1 MDTLMRLSELEKGQK
16 AKIVRIDAENGLKN
30 RLMSF
35 GVIRGADL
43 RVEECAPAKKT
54 IKIAIDATMIAL
66 RLEEAQQIEVAQ

>member
-1 MDTLMRLSELEKGQK
+1 MRLSELEKGQE

-35 GVIRGADL
+35 GIIRGADL
-43 RVEECAPAKKT
+43 RVEEYAPAKKT

-66 RLEEAQQIEVAQ
+66 RFEEAQQIEVSR

>member
-1 MDTLMRLSELEKGQK
+1 MRLSELEKGQK